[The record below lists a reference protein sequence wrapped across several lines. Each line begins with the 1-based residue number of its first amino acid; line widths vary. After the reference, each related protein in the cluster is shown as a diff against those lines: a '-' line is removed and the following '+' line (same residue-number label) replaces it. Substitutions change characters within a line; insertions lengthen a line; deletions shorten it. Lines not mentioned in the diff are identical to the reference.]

1 MYVWAVEQRQRFE
14 KQDVF
19 VLWSPSPPSC
29 SCGDPC
35 ARWVQKPILQEFFR
49 KLASNQPCLKL
60 DGTLELHREARR
72 GEEKMSCTARE
83 KFLRWCWFSRWLDSG
98 WLISGTKKRSL
109 DTAIICFSWVYQ
121 TGMRKLKKPL
131 CGFLKHISNFFF
143 YIANKVLKIQQ
154 LSKWLLNLCCPHHV
168 ASRLSEVAI
177 QN

>member
-1 MYVWAVEQRQRFE
+1 MCGQWSKSRDLKSKMSLFFGVLHLHPAPVVILVQDEYKSQFLRSSSESWLQISHVLSWMGLQNYTG
-14 KQDVF
+14 KQ
-19 VLWSPSPPSC
+19 
-29 SCGDPC
+29 
-35 ARWVQKPILQEFFR
+35 
-49 KLASNQPCLKL
+49 
-60 DGTLELHREARR
+60 
-72 GEEKMSCTARE
+72 GEEKKKMPCTARE